1 MSKLS
6 EFKRE
11 LKELLNKY
19 DASIQLGF
27 ANCSDTHGMYDER
40 IEVSF
45 RVNRPRFQ
53 YQTHT
58 LSKGYGISKGDL

>member
-6 EFKRE
+6 EFKKE

-19 DASIQLGF
+19 DASIKLGF
-27 ANCSDTHGMYDER
+27 ADCSDTHGMYDER

-45 RVNRPRFQ
+45 RVNRPKFQ
-53 YQTHT
+53 YKVHT
-58 LSKGYGISKGDL
+58 LAHGYGLSKGDL